1 MLLWWPSASMERERR
16 LCDGGLA
23 LLRRWAKAPDRVG
36 AGLDWLL
43 PVLPLA
49 TAAYEER
56 RLYLVQACCRTDR
69 GGDDVCYRGS
79 RRTTKGIGDKREMLR
94 DCVLVSYQD

>member
-1 MLLWWPSASMERERR
+1 MERERR

-56 RLYLVQACCRTDR
+56 CRTDR

>member
-16 LCDGGLA
+16 EWLRLWGVELA
-23 LLRRWAKAPDRVG
+23 LLSRWEKAPDRVG
-36 AGLDWLL
+36 AGWGWLL

-56 RLYLVQACCRTDR
+56 RLYMAEV
-69 GGDDVCYRGS
+69 
-79 RRTTKGIGDKREMLR
+79 
-94 DCVLVSYQD
+94 